1 MRGGQLG
8 GGYWVSGEQG
18 RPGWLRFMRVPGCV
32 LRIGIRTRLL
42 RARDD
47 RSLRVMHSVPHTF
60 GVVDGLNVDDYWCS
74 VDRHSDHVQ

>member
-1 MRGGQLG
+1 MEAAAEAERVDTVRGVRMLMRGGQLG

-42 RARDD
+42 RERDLTD
-47 RSLRVMHSVPHTF
+47 PL
-60 GVVDGLNVDDYWCS
+60 G
-74 VDRHSDHVQ
+74 